1 MNRLQQRIG
10 SSPTL
15 KIELF
20 TNWGRTQKAKVISCY
35 PTSKDEIQSLVQ
47 AAAAEDVRVRCVGSR
62 HSWAPLF
69 SDDRQ
74 LLIYVAKMES
84 DYSDGSRIR
93 LVNVSKQYLLQLSS
107 DMLKRKTL
115 ERHIIKVFGTKKT
128 KCVENIV

>member
-1 MNRLQQRIG
+1 MNSLQQRIG

-20 TNWGRTQKAKVISCY
+20 LNWGRNQKAKVISCY

-74 LLIYVAKMES
+74 LLIYVAKMQS

-93 LVNVSKQYLLQLSS
+93 LVNVSKKYLLQHSS
-107 DMLKRKTL
+107 DMFKSKIL
-115 ERHIIKVFGTKKT
+115 ESHIIKVFGTKKT

>member
-1 MNRLQQRIG
+1 M
-10 SSPTL
+10 
-15 KIELF
+15 
-20 TNWGRTQKAKVISCY
+20 ISCY

-74 LLIYVAKMES
+74 LLIYVAKMQS

-93 LVNVSKQYLLQLSS
+93 LVNVSKTYLLQLSS
-107 DMLKRKTL
+107 DMFKRKIL
-115 ERHIIKVFGTKKT
+115 ERHIIKVFGSKKT